1 MTLKTKSCIILGAAA
16 VLMACSAR
24 AAEEQ
29 KAAEPEEKVQK
40 ITFVE
45 DDAQKSMGT
54 KIYQLKHT
62 KAADLAP
69 FVRSAVLRYTGDSTV
84 SCMSDGKRE
93 LLIVSTGVNF
103 FEYADQI
110 IASLDRK
117 STFNQYG
124 SNITGN
130 GIAYGFYTPK
140 FRGDQGMLDV
150 IVNGEVASPK
160 QDAEVKFDA
169 KRNFFYFKDTP
180 SRVKSIKEKISWL
193 DREIPQAR
201 VDLAVYEVRESN
213 LKDIGLD
220 YLAWKNGPGMNLISA
235 GLDAMYFRGP
245 QAIFD
250 QFATTVET
258 AAGTVFKGTD
268 YAFGGFYTA
277 PSIDMSFLRLL
288 QQDGKATLS
297 ATASVMISNVPDK
310 TFAVGFSPEYQ
321 NLTKDE
327 DHVSSVAV
335 GGNAIF
341 SMLLSNAI
349 ITNDKAGKVNFNYEL
364 KHANVV
370 ERNNYG
376 NEILDKAE
384 FSSSASI
391 PMNQETILVKWEKVS
406 KVEQTIGIPFLCE
419 LPILKYIFGTTT
431 SNEETV
437 YLIVTARV
445 NKVNI
450 NEKMPSGKLVEFD
463 DIAKK

>member
-1 MTLKTKSCIILGAAA
+1 MTLKTKSCIMIGAATILLA
-16 VLMACSAR
+16 LPMR
-24 AAEEQ
+24 AAEEK

-45 DDAQKSMGT
+45 DDAQKSMGS
-54 KIYQLKHT
+54 KIYELKHT

-69 FVRSAVLRYTGDSTV
+69 FVRGAVLRYTGDSTV

-110 IASLDRK
+110 IAALDRK
-117 STFNQYG
+117 STFNKYG

-201 VDLAVYEVRESN
+201 VDLAVYEVRESD
-213 LKDIGLD
+213 LRDIGID
-220 YLAWKNGPGMNLISA
+220 YLAWKNGPGLNLFSA
-235 GLDAMYFRGP
+235 GFDALVVRGTEEML
-245 QAIFD
+245 QQIFNVTSN
-250 QFATTVET
+250 FSY
-258 AAGTVFKGTD
+258 G
-268 YAFGGFYTA
+268 FGGFYTA
-277 PSIDMSFLRLL
+277 PAFDMSFIRIL
-288 QQDGKATLS
+288 QQNGKATVS
-297 ATASVMISNVPDK
+297 ATASLMISNNAPDNK
-310 TFAVGFSPEYQ
+310 FTINFAPQYQ
-321 NLTKDE
+321 NLEKDE
-327 DHVSSVAV
+327 DHISAVAL
-335 GGNAIF
+335 GKDASMKAI
-341 SMLLSNAI
+341 LYNAI
-349 ITNDKAGKVNFNYEL
+349 ITNDKNGNVNFDYKF
-364 KHANVV
+364 KHSTVV
-370 ERNNYG
+370 ERNNFG
-376 NEILDKAE
+376 NEISDKSV
-384 FSSSASI
+384 FTSSATI
-391 PMNQETILVKWEKVS
+391 PLNQESVLVTWEKS
-406 KVEQTIGIPFLCE
+406 TKVEQTIGIPFLCE

-445 NKVNI
+445 NKVNL
-450 NEKMPSGKLVEFD
+450 NDKMPSGKVVEFD

>member
-1 MTLKTKSCIILGAAA
+1 MTLKTKSCIMIGAATILLA
-16 VLMACSAR
+16 LPMR
-24 AAEEQ
+24 AAEEK

-45 DDAQKSMGT
+45 DDAQKSMGS
-54 KIYQLKHT
+54 KIYELKHT

-69 FVRSAVLRYTGDSTV
+69 FVRGAVLRYTGDSTV

-110 IASLDRK
+110 IAALDRK

-150 IVNGEVASPK
+150 IVTGEVASPK

-201 VDLAVYEVRESN
+201 VDLAVYEVRESD
-213 LKDIGLD
+213 LRDIGID
-220 YLAWKNGPGMNLISA
+220 YLAWKNGPGLNLFSA
-235 GLDAMYFRGP
+235 GFKALDVRSTEKVLQELAKQGLNLTSNITYG
-245 QAIFD
+245 
-250 QFATTVET
+250 
-258 AAGTVFKGTD
+258 
-268 YAFGGFYTA
+268 FGGFYTA
-277 PSIDMSFLRLL
+277 PAFDMSFLRIL
-288 QQDGKATLS
+288 QQNGKATLS
-297 ATASVMISNVPDK
+297 ATASVMISNVPEK
-310 TFAVGFSPEYQ
+310 KFAVGFSPEYQ

-335 GGNAIF
+335 GENAIF

-445 NKVNI
+445 NKVNL
-450 NEKMPSGKLVEFD
+450 NDKMPSGKVVEFD

>member
-1 MTLKTKSCIILGAAA
+1 MTLKTKSCIMIGATTILLA
-16 VLMACSAR
+16 LPMR
-24 AAEEQ
+24 AAEEK

-45 DDAQKSMGT
+45 DDAQKSMGS
-54 KIYQLKHT
+54 KIYELKHT

-69 FVRSAVLRYTGDSTV
+69 FVRGAVLRYTGDSTV

-110 IASLDRK
+110 IAALDRK
-117 STFNQYG
+117 STFNKYG

-150 IVNGEVASPK
+150 IVKGEVASPK

-201 VDLAVYEVRESN
+201 VDLAVYEVRESD
-213 LKDIGLD
+213 LRDIGID
-220 YLAWKNGPGMNLISA
+220 YLAWKNGPGLNLFSA
-235 GLDAMYFRGP
+235 GFKALDVRGTEEMLRK
-245 QAIFD
+245 ILEVTSN
-250 QFATTVET
+250 FAY
-258 AAGTVFKGTD
+258 GSYG
-268 YAFGGFYTA
+268 FGGFYTA
-277 PSIDMSFLRLL
+277 PAFDMSFIRIL
-288 QQDGKATLS
+288 QQNGKATVS
-297 ATASVMISNVPDK
+297 ATASLMISNVPGK
-310 TFAVGFSPEYQ
+310 EFTINFAPQYQ

-327 DHVSSVAV
+327 EHISAVASSEKDASMK
-335 GGNAIF
+335 AI
-341 SMLLSNAI
+341 LYNAI
-349 ITNDKAGKVNFNYEL
+349 ITNDKNGNVNFDYKF
-364 KHANVV
+364 KHSTVV
-370 ERNNYG
+370 ERNNFG
-376 NEILDKAE
+376 NEISDKSV
-384 FSSSASI
+384 FTSSATI
-391 PMNQETILVKWEKVS
+391 PLNQESVLVTWEKS
-406 KVEQTIGIPFLCE
+406 TKVEQTIGIPFLCE

-445 NKVNI
+445 NKVNL
-450 NEKMPSGKLVEFD
+450 NDKMPSGKVVEFD

>member
-1 MTLKTKSCIILGAAA
+1 MTLKTKSCIMIGAATILLA
-16 VLMACSAR
+16 LPMR
-24 AAEEQ
+24 AAEEK

-69 FVRSAVLRYTGDSTV
+69 FVRSAVLRYTLDSSV

-140 FRGDQGMLDV
+140 FRGDNNMHNV
-150 IVNGEVASPK
+150 IVQGQVASPN
-160 QDAEVKFDA
+160 QDATVKFDE
-169 KRNFFYFKDTP
+169 KRNLFYFKDTP

-201 VDLAVYEVRESN
+201 VDLAVYEVRESS

-220 YLAWKNGPGMNLISA
+220 YLAWKNGPGMNLLSA

-288 QQDGKATLS
+288 QQDGKATVS
-297 ATASVMISNVPDK
+297 ATASLLISNVPGK
-310 TFAVGFSPEYQ
+310 MFSINFAPEYQ
-321 NLTKDE
+321 KLTKDA
-327 DHVSSVAV
+327 DHASAIAVSDVASLNV
-335 GGNAIF
+335 A
-341 SMLLSNAI
+341 LSNAI
-349 ITNDKAGKVNFNYEL
+349 ITNEKNGNVNFDYKF
-364 KHANVV
+364 KHSTVV
-370 ERNNYG
+370 ERNNLG
-376 NEILDKAE
+376 AEIKDYSR
-384 FSSSASI
+384 FSSSTTI
-391 PMNQETILVKWEKVS
+391 PMNSETILVTWEKVT
-406 KVEQTIGIPFLCE
+406 KVEQTVGIPVLSE
-419 LPILKYIFGTTT
+419 IPVLKYLFSTTT
-431 SNEETV
+431 SNNEKV

>member
-1 MTLKTKSCIILGAAA
+1 MRLKIQSCIFGFTAAA
-16 VLMACSAR
+16 LLLALPVH
-24 AAEEQ
+24 AAEG
-29 KAAEPEEKVQK
+29 KEEKVQK

-45 DDAQKSMGT
+45 DDAQKNMAT
-54 KIYQLKHT
+54 KIYELKNT

-69 FVRSAVLRYTGDSTV
+69 FVRGAVLRFTGDSSVT
-84 SCMSDGKRE
+84 CMADGKRE
-93 LLIVSTGVNF
+93 LLIVSSGENI
-103 FEYADQI
+103 FEYVDQI
-110 IASLDRK
+110 IAALDRK
-117 STFNQYG
+117 SAKNKYG
-124 SNITGN
+124 TNITGN

-140 FRGDQGMLDV
+140 FRGDKGMLDV
-150 IVNGEVASPK
+150 IVDGEVASPK
-160 QDAEVKFDA
+160 QDAEVKFDN
-169 KRNFFYFKDTP
+169 KRNLFYFKDTP
-180 SRVKSIKEKISWL
+180 ARVKSIKEKIAWL

-201 VDLAVYEVRESN
+201 VDMAVYEIRESD
-213 LKDIGLD
+213 LKDIGID
-220 YLAWKNGPGMNLISA
+220 YLAWKNGPGLNLFST
-235 GLDAMYFRGP
+235 GL
-245 QAIFD
+245 
-250 QFATTVET
+250 ET
-258 AAGTVFKGTD
+258 LYLRSTEKVLQELAKQGLNLTSNMTYG
-268 YAFGGFYTA
+268 FGGFYTA
-277 PSIDMSFLRLL
+277 PAFDMSFLRLL

-335 GGNAIF
+335 GENAIF

-406 KVEQTIGIPFLCE
+406 KVEQTIGVPFLCE

-431 SNEETV
+431 SNDEKIYV
-437 YLIVTARV
+437 IVTARV

-450 NEKMPSGKLVEFD
+450 NEKMPAGKLVEFD